1 MKQLITYKSECYLI
15 AKGDEIMANGKIDAN
30 KEVLQKIFSQDF
42 WFVIPEYQRSYV
54 WQKDNVTELLD
65 DLFFAY
71 ENKPDNEYF
80 LGSLVLKRTDNQEFS
95 EYEVLD
101 GQQRLTT
108 FFMIIA
114 VMRDLLEDKDYKD
127 TLQEMIYQKENKLKK
142 IPSRQRITYQIRD
155 KVEGFIKEFI
165 IADNGTLNEKALK
178 EEVER
183 DNISI
188 SNMANAVLTIRE
200 ELNQKSDLE
209 GFAGFLLNNT
219 LFIYV
224 STDNTEDAFRLFTIL
239 NDRGIPLTSADIL
252 KSLNIGKI
260 KDEKELK
267 NYARTWEEL
276 EGKYGENFDRF
287 LAFIRTILVK
297 EKARANLL
305 EEFETNIYKKN
316 KLEMGKETIELLMTY
331 DEIYDEIIELQNLNL
346 SNEYKN
352 LITIMKIGLPS
363 EDWIPPLLHYYK
375 KFKMER
381 LIDFIR
387 KLEYK
392 FSGDWICQQSPT
404 FRIEAMNRILSAI
417 EKTESTNLD
426 NLLNDEN
433 LFGIDKAFYT
443 QIIGGEVYKRRFARY
458 LLLKLE
464 YLMGDNTVHLSG
476 YKNISVEHIL
486 PQNPKDDSKW
496 VEDFTENERNYWT
509 HRIANLVLIS
519 MKKNSKLSNL
529 DFEEKKERYLKQRI
543 DAFHGNKIFIEQN
556 SVWIP
561 DILEK
566 RQEEVMTILVN
577 G

>member
-1 MKQLITYKSECYLI
+1 
-15 AKGDEIMANGKIDAN
+15 MANGKIDAN

-71 ENKPDNEYF
+71 KNKPDNEYF

-101 GQQRLTT
+101 GQQRLST

-127 TLQEMIYQKENKLKK
+127 TLKEMIYQKENKLKK

-155 KVEGFIKEFI
+155 KVEEFIREFI
-165 IADNGTLNEKALK
+165 IADNGTLNESSLK
-178 EEVER
+178 EELEK

-188 SNMANAVLTIRE
+188 SNMANAILTIRE
-200 ELNQKSDLE
+200 ELKEKSDLE
-209 GFAGFLLNNT
+209 GFAGFLLNNA

-267 NYARTWEEL
+267 NYARIWEEL

-316 KLEMGKETIELLMTY
+316 KLEMGKETIGLLMTY

-381 LIDFIR
+381 LVDFLR

-417 EKTESTNLD
+417 EKTESRNLD
-426 NLLNDEN
+426 NLLNDKN
-433 LFGIDKAFYT
+433 LFGIDKAFYM

-496 VEDFTENERNYWT
+496 VEDFTENERDYWT

-543 DAFHGNKIFIEQN
+543 DAFHGNKVFIEQN

-561 DILEK
+561 AILEK

>member
-1 MKQLITYKSECYLI
+1 
-15 AKGDEIMANGKIDAN
+15 MANGKIDAN

-108 FFMIIA
+108 FFVIIA

-127 TLQEMIYQKENKLKK
+127 TLKEMIYQKENKLKK

-165 IADNGTLNEKALK
+165 IADNGTLNESALK
-178 EEVER
+178 EELEK

-188 SNMANAVLTIRE
+188 SNMANAILTIRE
-200 ELNQKSDLE
+200 QLKEKSDLE
-209 GFAGFLLNNT
+209 GFAGFLLNNA

-267 NYARTWEEL
+267 NYARIWEEL

-316 KLEMGKETIELLMTY
+316 KLEMGKETIGLLMTY

-381 LIDFIR
+381 LVDFLR

-417 EKTESTNLD
+417 EKIESRNLD
-426 NLLNDEN
+426 NLLNDKN
-433 LFGIDKAFYT
+433 LFGIDKAFYM
-443 QIIGGEVYKRRFARY
+443 QMIDGEVYKRRFARY

-496 VEDFTENERNYWT
+496 VEDFTENERDYWT

-543 DAFHGNKIFIEQN
+543 DAFHGNKVFIEQN

-561 DILEK
+561 AILEK

>member
-1 MKQLITYKSECYLI
+1 
-15 AKGDEIMANGKIDAN
+15 MANGKIDAN

-71 ENKPDNEYF
+71 ENKADNEYF

-127 TLQEMIYQKENKLKK
+127 TLKEMIYQKENKLKK

-155 KVEGFIKEFI
+155 KVEGFIKKFI
-165 IADNGTLNEKALK
+165 IADNGTLNESALK
-178 EEVER
+178 EELEK

-188 SNMANAVLTIRE
+188 SNMANAILTIRE
-200 ELNQKSDLE
+200 ELKEKSDLE
-209 GFAGFLLNNT
+209 GFAGFLLNNA

-267 NYARTWEEL
+267 NYARIWEEL

-316 KLEMGKETIELLMTY
+316 KLEMGKETIGLLMTY

-381 LIDFIR
+381 LVDFLR

-404 FRIEAMNRILSAI
+404 FRIEAMNRILSSI
-417 EKTESTNLD
+417 EETESRNLD
-426 NLLNDEN
+426 NLLNDKN
-433 LFGIDKAFYT
+433 LFSIDKAFYM
-443 QIIGGEVYKRRFARY
+443 QMIDGEVYKRRFARY

-496 VEDFTENERNYWT
+496 VEDFTENEREYWT

-529 DFEEKKERYLKQRI
+529 DFQEKKERYLKQRI
-543 DAFHGNKIFIEQN
+543 DAFHGNKVFIEQN

-561 DILEK
+561 VILEK
-566 RQEEVMTILVN
+566 RQEEVMAILVN